1 MFTNSKLIK
10 EQLSAVKEKYGE
22 VPSQFAA
29 DGYDCVYALY
39 AALSDYAS
47 KNGGLDVTDMSAADL
62 CEILI
67 SVFTDPDFSADG
79 VTGLG
84 MVWDTNGQVN
94 KQPKAVVIKDGVY
107 VGM

>member
-1 MFTNSKLIK
+1 
-10 EQLSAVKEKYGE
+10 
-22 VPSQFAA
+22 
-29 DGYDCVYALY
+29 
-39 AALSDYAS
+39 
-47 KNGGLDVTDMSAADL
+47 MSSADL